1 MKKFLFKIRFKIFDF
16 STENNFDGKVKIK
29 IMANKNPLL
38 PNVIEME
45 KAVLGAM
52 ILKDGLIIPAV
63 SAILQEDDFYRP
75 EHRLI
80 YRRILSIF
88 NRGIAP
94 NILSLVEELRQNN
107 ELEKIGVPLVT
118 SLADANYTT
127 AFAEIHSR
135 KIKEKSVLRKLIE
148 ASDEISIDAYEDLK
162 PLPEILDGAEKKIF
176 AITSQNESSDF
187 EKIPPILQRVYK
199 KIIKLSESPESIFGV
214 ESGLTDLDNIT
225 NGFQKSD
232 LILLAARP
240 SMGKTA
246 FALNVA
252 LNAAAKG
259 KKIAIFSL
267 EMSKDQ
273 IAKRFFSISSR
284 VNALKLTTGKN
295 LTDDDIFNLTNTL
308 AKLSEF
314 QISIDDTAG
323 ISIMELRSKAR
334 RLKTGNGIDMILIDY
349 LQLMQGNASKNSG
362 EFNRQQEISEISR
375 SLKALARELDV
386 PIIAL
391 SQLSRNVELRA
402 EKKPQL
408 SDLRES
414 GSLEQDADI
423 VMFLYREEY
432 YNRESEN
439 KTDAELIIAKNRNG
453 PTTAIKLYF
462 EKESM
467 FFGSQAGS
475 EI

>member
-1 MKKFLFKIRFKIFDF
+1 M
-16 STENNFDGKVKIK
+16 
-29 IMANKNPLL
+29 
-38 PNVIEME
+38 
-45 KAVLGAM
+45 
-52 ILKDGLIIPAV
+52 
-63 SAILQEDDFYRP
+63 
-75 EHRLI
+75 
-80 YRRILSIF
+80 
-88 NRGIAP
+88 
-94 NILSLVEELRQNN
+94 
-107 ELEKIGVPLVT
+107 
-118 SLADANYTT
+118 
-127 AFAEIHSR
+127 
-135 KIKEKSVLRKLIE
+135 
-148 ASDEISIDAYEDLK
+148 
-162 PLPEILDGAEKKIF
+162 
-176 AITSQNESSDF
+176 
-187 EKIPPILQRVYK
+187 
-199 KIIKLSESPESIFGV
+199 
-214 ESGLTDLDNIT
+214 
-225 NGFQKSD
+225 
-232 LILLAARP
+232 
-240 SMGKTA
+240 
-246 FALNVA
+246 NVA

-295 LTDDDIFNLTNTL
+295 LSDDDIFNLTNTL

-349 LQLMQGNASKNSG
+349 LQLMQGNASKSSG

-375 SLKALARELDV
+375 SLKALARELNV

-439 KTDAELIIAKNRNG
+439 KTEAELIIAKNRNG
-453 PTTAIKLYF
+453 PTTAIKLFF

-467 FFGSQAGS
+467 FFGSQASS

>member
-1 MKKFLFKIRFKIFDF
+1 MA
-16 STENNFDGKVKIK
+16 K
-29 IMANKNPLL
+29 IMANKDPLL

-148 ASDEISIDAYEDLK
+148 ASDEISIDAYQDLK

-214 ESGLTDLDNIT
+214 ESGLADLDNIT
-225 NGFQKSD
+225 NVP
-232 LILLAARP
+232 LL
-240 SMGKTA
+240 
-246 FALNVA
+246 
-252 LNAAAKG
+252 
-259 KKIAIFSL
+259 
-267 EMSKDQ
+267 
-273 IAKRFFSISSR
+273 
-284 VNALKLTTGKN
+284 
-295 LTDDDIFNLTNTL
+295 
-308 AKLSEF
+308 
-314 QISIDDTAG
+314 
-323 ISIMELRSKAR
+323 
-334 RLKTGNGIDMILIDY
+334 
-349 LQLMQGNASKNSG
+349 
-362 EFNRQQEISEISR
+362 
-375 SLKALARELDV
+375 
-386 PIIAL
+386 
-391 SQLSRNVELRA
+391 
-402 EKKPQL
+402 
-408 SDLRES
+408 
-414 GSLEQDADI
+414 
-423 VMFLYREEY
+423 
-432 YNRESEN
+432 
-439 KTDAELIIAKNRNG
+439 
-453 PTTAIKLYF
+453 
-462 EKESM
+462 
-467 FFGSQAGS
+467 
-475 EI
+475 